1 MKKEALYLLRL
12 PMFNDDGGIST
23 CLKFGYSSNIDQ
35 RLKQYGD
42 YHPKFYILKKYEGGT
57 QEDETRVKIYLKK
70 FLIHHWEFFSD
81 CQEVLD
87 FFKTNDTLDKIR
99 KVTSYITT
107 SNENERMKGS
117 RVYFWPY
124 ISCIKEVVEEVDTS
138 LLLKDMTRL
147 CEKKENLVLEFI
159 KTRYPTEFP
168 RILQEYKKW
177 KKIDPRLTKFIIHL
191 QDTSILISKR
201 LQLLC
206 ESQDFTDEEKKIISR
221 QVSESFNKYYNL
233 VGPERCKALAYN
245 ATYINREIKNLMISK
260 DDIKAKFQEMFEV
273 GKRYT
278 NKSIKETVGK
288 IYMELGITKNP
299 KATDINNYFR
309 TKTVSIITE
318 SKEKINGL
326 EILGIKE

>member
-12 PMFNDDGGIST
+12 PMFNDNGSLST
-23 CLKFGYSSNIDQ
+23 CLKFGYSSNIDK
-35 RLKQYGD
+35 RMRQYGD

-70 FLIHHWEFFSD
+70 YLIHHREFFKD

-99 KVTSYITT
+99 EVTSYITT
-107 SNENERMKGS
+107 SNEKERMKGS

-124 ISCIKEVVEEVDTS
+124 ISCIQEVVREVDTS

-147 CEKKENLVLEFI
+147 CEKKEDLVLEFI
-159 KTRYPTEFP
+159 KVRYPIEFP
-168 RILQEYKKW
+168 QILQEYEKW
-177 KKIDPRLTKFIIHL
+177 KKIDPRLTEFIIRL

-206 ESQDFTDEEKKIISR
+206 ESQDFTDEEKKIIAR
-221 QVSESFNKYYNL
+221 QASESFNKYYNVL
-233 VGPERCKALAYN
+233 GPERCKACGYN
-245 ATYINREIKNLMISK
+245 PTDMMREIEYLLISK
-260 DDIKAKFQEMFEV
+260 DDIKEVFLSSFEV

-278 NKSIKETVGK
+278 NVETKGKVRKIYQDLNINKSPKAVDVKEFFSIKK
-288 IYMELGITKNP
+288 AQIIMPDKTK
-299 KATDINNYFR
+299 
-309 TKTVSIITE
+309 V
-318 SKEKINGL
+318 NGL
-326 EILGIKE
+326 EILEVL

>member
-12 PMFNDDGGIST
+12 PMFNDDGSTST
-23 CLKFGYSSNIDQ
+23 CLKFGYSSNIDK
-35 RLKQYGD
+35 RMGQYGD

-57 QEDETRVKIYLKK
+57 QEDETRVKVYLKK
-70 FLIHHWEFFSD
+70 FLIHHREFFND

-107 SNENERMKGS
+107 SSEKERMKGS

-124 ISCIKEVVEEVDTS
+124 ISCIQGVVEEVDTS
-138 LLLKDMTRL
+138 LLLRDMTRL
-147 CEKKENLVLEFI
+147 CEKKEELVLEFI

-168 RILQEYKKW
+168 QILQEYKKW
-177 KKIDPRLTKFIIHL
+177 KKIDPRLTEFIIRL

-206 ESQDFTDEEKKIISR
+206 ESQDFSDEEKKIIAR
-221 QVSESFNKYYNL
+221 QVSEQFDKYYNL
-233 VGPERCKALAYN
+233 VGPERCKALGYN
-245 ATYINREIKNLMISK
+245 QTLLGREIQNMMIPK
-260 DDIKAKFQEMFEV
+260 DEIKSSFLGTFKP
-273 GKRYT
+273 GDRYT
-278 NKSIKETVGK
+278 NKNLKEIVGK
-288 IYMELGITKNP
+288 IYIKLGITKNP
-299 KATDINNYFR
+299 KGSDIKKYFR
-309 TKTVSIITE
+309 VRLITITVNGERS
-318 SKEKINGL
+318 NGL